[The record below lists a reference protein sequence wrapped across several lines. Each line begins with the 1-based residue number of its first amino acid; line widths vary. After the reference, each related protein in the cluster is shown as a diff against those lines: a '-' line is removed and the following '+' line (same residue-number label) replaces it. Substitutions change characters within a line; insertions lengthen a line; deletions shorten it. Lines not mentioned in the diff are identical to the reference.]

1 MKRISA
7 VLALCAVL
15 LAANPAFA
23 LPPYVENMIRNVVR
37 DREFFAGF
45 WGYER
50 HFLHDVKRLG
60 GGRVGVVLL
69 TPVGFELH
77 MVFDLKTKEMIYE
90 TTSVPS
96 KDRREAMRR
105 ESIFVADAVKIAK
118 NAKNSITPQ

>member
-7 VLALCAVL
+7 ILALCVVL
-15 LAANPAFA
+15 LAATPVFA
-23 LPPYVENMIRNVVR
+23 LPPRVENVIRNVVR

-45 WGYER
+45 WGHER
-50 HFLHDVKRLG
+50 HFLHDVERLG
-60 GGRVGVVLL
+60 DGRVGVVLL

-77 MVFDLKTKEMIYE
+77 MLFDLKTKEMIYE

-105 ESIFVADAVKIAK
+105 NSIFIADAVKIAK
-118 NAKNSITPQ
+118 NAKIFTTP